1 MPEFDLSRFDLNLLV
16 LLNVLMEERHV
27 GRAASRLA
35 LSPSATSHALA
46 RLRLAL
52 DDPLFI
58 RNPRGIEPTPLAK
71 DLAPQVAGVLASVR
85 TIVASRRPFNP
96 ATMQR
101 TVTVGA
107 TDYAVLTA
115 LAPAWPDIH
124 AAAPELTLRVAPVDK
139 TSFAAGLGSGELD
152 LVIGSFDRPPQR
164 VSTTPLFA
172 ERFVGICRKNH
183 PCLQNGPHGYTIAMR
198 DFIATPHALIS
209 PAGELRGIVDIQL
222 EKLGLSRRI
231 AVTCPHFL
239 AVPFL
244 VGNSDLIAVAAER
257 AMRRL
262 AGTAGLVLFE
272 LPLELPSWV
281 VSIGYALGRIDEPET
296 AWLATKIQHACS
308 DADASTSASA

>member
-1 MPEFDLSRFDLNLLV
+1 MSKFDLSRFDLNLLV
-16 LLNVLMEERHV
+16 LMNVLMEERHV
-27 GRAASRLA
+27 GRAASRLS
-35 LSPSATSHALA
+35 LSPSAISHALA

-71 DLAPQVAGVLASVR
+71 ELAPQVVGVLATVR
-85 TIVASRRPFNP
+85 EIVTARRPFNP

-107 TDYAVLTA
+107 TDYAVLTT
-115 LAPAWPDIH
+115 LAPTWPKIQ
-124 AAAPELTLRVAPVDK
+124 AAAPGLTLRVAPVDR
-139 TSFAAGLGSGELD
+139 TSFAAGLDSGELD

-164 VSTTPLFA
+164 VNTTPLFT

-183 PCLQNGPHGYTIAMR
+183 PCLQNGPHGDTISMH

-209 PAGELRGIVDIQL
+209 PAGELRGIVDIEL

-231 AVTCPHFL
+231 AVACPHFL

-257 AMRRL
+257 AMTRL

-296 AWLATKIQHACS
+296 AWLAMMLQHACS
-308 DADASTSASA
+308 DADASTSAGA